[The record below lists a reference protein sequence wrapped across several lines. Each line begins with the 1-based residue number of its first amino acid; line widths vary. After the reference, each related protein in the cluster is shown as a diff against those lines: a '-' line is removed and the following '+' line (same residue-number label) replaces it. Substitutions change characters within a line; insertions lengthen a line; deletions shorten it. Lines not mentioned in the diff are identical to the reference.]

1 MHRKAE
7 EEAALAAKTN
17 AIVGTNEDEH
27 DAEFGDANF
36 GGMSE
41 RNQASS
47 RKLVNQHAATAEK
60 EPDIQGLP

>member
-7 EEAALAAKTN
+7 EEAALAAKTK
-17 AIVGTNEDEH
+17 AGVGANDEE

-41 RNQASS
+41 RNPASS
-47 RKLVNQHAATAEK
+47 RKLVNQQAATAEK
-60 EPDIQGLP
+60 VPDIQGLP

>member
-17 AIVGTNEDEH
+17 AVDGANDEE
-27 DAEFGDANF
+27 DAEFRDANF

-41 RNQASS
+41 RNPASS
-47 RKLVNQHAATAEK
+47 RKLVNQHAETAEK
-60 EPDIQGLP
+60 APDIQGLP